1 MCVYFTDI
9 FCANAGACVPCRQKY
24 PASLSTALL
33 EKKKRVLPVAP
44 GGSGLCQSRTS
55 ISSLF

>member
-1 MCVYFTDI
+1 MCVYFDDI
-9 FCANAGACVPCRQKY
+9 FCAKAGACGLCRQKY
-24 PASLSTALL
+24 PAPVSPALL

-44 GGSGLCQSRTS
+44 GGPGLCKSRTS